1 MKVAFTMPGQGS
13 QSIGMGKMLYDNF
26 SCAKQVFDEVDD
38 ALDEK
43 LSSLMFSGDIEEL
56 TLTYNAQP
64 AIMAVSIAVIRVLES
79 MGLDMSKDV
88 QVVAGHSLGEYSAL
102 CAAGVYSLRDTTRL
116 LRIRGLAMQNAVP
129 QGVGAM
135 CAIIGLEISQLEKI
149 CNQIKS
155 ENGICEIAND
165 NGGGQLVLSG
175 EKLAVEKAAILA
187 KDMDAKRVVFLPVSA
202 PFHCSLMKPA
212 ADKMLQALEQITP
225 NKPVVPI
232 LPNITVN
239 LQIDADAI
247 AGLLVEQI
255 VGRVRWRETV
265 EWFAA
270 NDISH
275 IYEIGWGKILTN
287 LAKRINK
294 ELVAMPVYEIA
305 EIENCLKLIQE

>member
-13 QSIGMGKMLYDNF
+13 QSIGMGKTLYDNF
-26 SCAKQVFDEVDD
+26 SCAKQVFEEVDD
-38 ALDEK
+38 ALSEK
-43 LSSLMFSGDIEEL
+43 LSSLMFNGDIEEL

-64 AIMAVSIAVIRVLES
+64 AIMAVSIAVMRVLES
-79 MGLDMSKDV
+79 MGLNIVKDV

-102 CAAGVYSLRDTTRL
+102 CAAGVYSLHDTSKL

-129 QGVGAM
+129 QGVGVM
-135 CAIIGLEISQLEKI
+135 CAVIGLEISQLEKI
-149 CNQIKS
+149 CDDIKT

-175 EKLAVEKAAILA
+175 EKLAVEKAANLA
-187 KDMDAKRVVFLPVSA
+187 KDMGAKRVVFLPVSA

-212 ADKMLQALEQITP
+212 SDKMQEALEKIAP
-225 NKPVVPI
+225 KKPLIPI
-232 LPNITVN
+232 LPNVTVK
-239 LQIDADAI
+239 LQTDENSI
-247 AGLLVEQI
+247 ASLLVEQI
-255 VGRVRWRETV
+255 VGTVRWRETI

-270 NDISH
+270 KGISY

-294 ELVAMPVYEIA
+294 ELIAMPVYEAA